1 MSSTLKP
8 PSLNSAALNGS
19 LSPNN
24 LTPAPPLSTQPP
36 PPPLAL
42 TIRFS
47 ASIPDLDLEIP
58 HPAQTTVVSLKHL
71 IRGRLAEP
79 NSQRRLRF
87 IQGGRILPDTAAL
100 SAVLRAPPPAPPSR
114 YDEYESLVAAS
125 GGGTDDKDTGTQ
137 SKGKGNSKG
146 KGKNIPN
153 RPPPP
158 QRIYV
163 NCSIGDSLTDAE
175 LEAEAK
181 AALVP
186 VAPPSSPLLRP
197 TSSSPAHSP
206 NTPGGG
212 GGTGGNNN
220 NNGQPSQNQ
229 QNTPRGFDRLL
240 HAGFTAAEVNQLRLQ
255 FRSIHASR
263 YTPDTLP
270 SPDSFRRMEDSWI
283 DDNGAAAMP
292 TTAFN
297 TGGGSGLDDDGGG
310 GNGNNAG
317 LSGHLDAL
325 VWGVITGFMWP
336 LGSFGWLVRQHG
348 IHSDRWKFMVCVG
361 VFFSFLIGIVRSISG
376 GK

>member
-1 MSSTLKP
+1 MSSLKP
-8 PSLNSAALNGS
+8 PPLNSAALGP
-19 LSPNN
+19 LSPN
-24 LTPAPPLSTQPP
+24 LAPAPLSPQPQPLS
-36 PPPLAL
+36 L

-114 YDEYESLVAAS
+114 YDEYESLVSAS
-125 GGGTDDKDTGTQ
+125 SGNKDDDTAGKD
-137 SKGKGNSKG
+137 KGKG

-163 NCSIGDSLTDAE
+163 NCSIGDSLTTSE
-175 LEAEAK
+175 LESEAK

-197 TSSSPAHSP
+197 TSPAGTP
-206 NTPGGG
+206 TPG
-212 GGTGGNNN
+212 TTTANNN
-220 NNGQPSQNQ
+220 AQTPNQNQ
-229 QNTPRGFDRLL
+229 SQNTPRGFDRLL
-240 HAGFTAAEVNQLRLQ
+240 NAGFTPAEVNQLRLQ
-255 FRSIHASR
+255 FRSIHSSR

-283 DDNGAAAMP
+283 DDNGAVAMP
-292 TTAFN
+292 TTASN
-297 TGGGSGLDDDGGG
+297 AGGGSGLDEEGGG
-310 GNGNNAG
+310 GNNAG
-317 LSGHLDAL
+317 LAGHLDAL
-325 VWGVITGFMWP
+325 VWGVVTGFMWP

>member
-1 MSSTLKP
+1 MSSNLKP
-8 PSLNSAALNGS
+8 PPLNSAAANLDVPAPL
-19 LSPNN
+19 LSPQ
-24 LTPAPPLSTQPP
+24 PPQPLS
-36 PPPLAL
+36 L

-58 HPAQTTVVSLKHL
+58 HPSQTTVISLKHL

-114 YDEYESLVAAS
+114 YDEYESLVASGAS
-125 GGGTDDKDTGTQ
+125 GADDARG
-137 SKGKGNSKG
+137 KG

-163 NCSIGDSLTDAE
+163 NCSIGDSLTNSE

-197 TSSSPAHSP
+197 TSPAPPTPNSS
-206 NTPGGG
+206 
-212 GGTGGNNN
+212 GTTA
-220 NNGQPSQNQ
+220 NNGQSNQNQ
-229 QNTPRGFDRLL
+229 TTPRGFDRLL
-240 HAGFTAAEVNQLRLQ
+240 NAGFTPAEVNQLRLQ

-292 TTAFN
+292 TTASN
-297 TGGGSGLDDDGGG
+297 TGGGGAGGLDGEE
-310 GNGNNAG
+310 NGNNAG
-317 LSGHLDAL
+317 LAGHLDAL
-325 VWGVITGFMWP
+325 VWGVMTGFMWP

>member
-1 MSSTLKP
+1 MSSNLKP
-8 PSLNSAALNGS
+8 PPLNSAAANLDVPAPL
-19 LSPNN
+19 LSPQQ
-24 LTPAPPLSTQPP
+24 PQPLS
-36 PPPLAL
+36 L

-58 HPAQTTVVSLKHL
+58 HPSQTTVISLKHL

-100 SAVLRAPPPAPPSR
+100 SAVLRAPPLRPR
-114 YDEYESLVAAS
+114 VA
-125 GGGTDDKDTGTQ
+125 TT
-137 SKGKGNSKG
+137 SKG

-163 NCSIGDSLTDAE
+163 NCSIGDSLTNSE

-197 TSSSPAHSP
+197 TSPATPTP
-206 NTPGGG
+206 NGSGPT
-212 GGTGGNNN
+212 GTAA
-220 NNGQPSQNQ
+220 NNGQSNQNQ
-229 QNTPRGFDRLL
+229 TTPRGFDRLL
-240 HAGFTAAEVNQLRLQ
+240 NAGFTPAEVNQLRLQ

-292 TTAFN
+292 TTASN
-297 TGGGSGLDDDGGG
+297 TGGGGAGGLDGEE
-310 GNGNNAG
+310 NGNNAG
-317 LSGHLDAL
+317 LAGHLDAL
-325 VWGVITGFMWP
+325 VWGVMTGFMWP

>member
-8 PSLNSAALNGS
+8 PPLNSAAANRDVPAPL
-19 LSPNN
+19 LSPQ
-24 LTPAPPLSTQPP
+24 PPQPLS
-36 PPPLAL
+36 L

-58 HPAQTTVVSLKHL
+58 HPSQTTVISLKHL

-114 YDEYESLVAAS
+114 YDEYEALVAS
-125 GGGTDDKDTGTQ
+125 GPSGTDDT
-137 SKGKGNSKG
+137 KGKGKG

-163 NCSIGDSLTDAE
+163 NCSIGDSLTTSE

-197 TSSSPAHSP
+197 TSPAPPTP
-206 NTPGGG
+206 NNSGPPG
-212 GGTGGNNN
+212 TTNH
-220 NNGQPSQNQ
+220 GQQNQSQN

-240 HAGFTAAEVNQLRLQ
+240 NAGFTPAEVNQLRLQ

-292 TTAFN
+292 TTASN
-297 TGGGSGLDDDGGG
+297 TGGAGLDASGEEA
-310 GNGNNAG
+310 GNNAG
-317 LSGHLDAL
+317 LAGHLDAL

>member
-1 MSSTLKP
+1 MSSLKP
-8 PSLNSAALNGS
+8 PPLNSAALGP
-19 LSPNN
+19 SPN
-24 LTPAPPLSTQPP
+24 LTPAPLSPQPLS
-36 PPPLAL
+36 L

-114 YDEYESLVAAS
+114 YEEYESLVQRQ
-125 GGGTDDKDTGTQ
+125 GQGQKHPQ
-137 SKGKGNSKG
+137 
-146 KGKNIPN
+146 P
-153 RPPPP
+153 PPPP

-163 NCSIGDSLTDAE
+163 NCSIGDSLTTSE
-175 LEAEAK
+175 LESEAK
-181 AALVP
+181 AALS
-186 VAPPSSPLLRP
+186 PPP
-197 TSSSPAHSP
+197 TNLARGPP
-206 NTPGGG
+206 TPGGPNNAT
-212 GGTGGNNN
+212 GTTTATNNN
-220 NNGQPSQNQ
+220 HSQPS
-229 QNTPRGFDRLL
+229 PRGFDRLL
-240 HAGFTAAEVNQLRLQ
+240 NAGFTPAEVNQLRLQ
-255 FRSIHASR
+255 FRSIHSSR

-292 TTAFN
+292 TTASN
-297 TGGGSGLDDDGGG
+297 TGGGSGGLDDEGGG
-310 GNGNNAG
+310 GGNNAG
-317 LSGHLDAL
+317 LAGHLDAL
-325 VWGVITGFMWP
+325 VWGVVTGFMWP